1 MKHVLL
7 RKTFTVA
14 VTLAV
19 ALTGLVMGIPPGQ
32 ITPGGKAPFDKPTFE
47 DIQSP
52 EFMTAGG
59 KQKRFKGKE
68 WLEIEIKLNLPGGGG
83 SRAKGKV
90 IEKLTVKWYVAVKN
104 PDKTGT
110 TLLLTKEVEHIN
122 IATDEDIY
130 CSVYLSPVSIKRLT
144 GFDRAGKNAVEAVGY
159 EVLINGEKVG
169 AGTSKFQ
176 VGWWDKLSDKIARSE
191 TVPLLTKNETPFQ
204 AMWWDRYAEVK
215 PVQAAK

>member
-7 RKTFTVA
+7 QKTFTFAASMVLTVLTAGSAYGQVA
-14 VTLAV
+14 
-19 ALTGLVMGIPPGQ
+19 
-32 ITPGGKAPFDKPTFE
+32 PGGKVLFDKPTFE

-52 EFMTAGG
+52 DFMIAGG
-59 KQKRFKGKE
+59 KQKRFKGKD
-68 WLEIEIKLNLPGGGG
+68 WLEIEIKLNLP
-83 SRAKGKV
+83 SAIAKTKSKV
-90 IEKLTVKWYVAVKN
+90 VENLTVKWYVAVKN
-104 PDKTGT
+104 PDKAGT

-122 IATDEDIY
+122 IATEEDVY
-130 CSVYLSPVSIKRLT
+130 CSVYLSPVSVKRLT

-159 EVLINGEKVG
+159 EVLVDGEKIG
-169 AGTSKFQ
+169 GGTSKFQ

-215 PVQAAK
+215 SVQAAK

>member
-1 MKHVLL
+1 MKHVLP
-7 RKTFTVA
+7 RKTF
-14 VTLAV
+14 AV
-19 ALTGLVMGIPPGQ
+19 AAAVVLTGLVMGSAQGQ
-32 ITPGGKAPFDKPTFE
+32 IAAGGKAPFDKPTFD

-52 EFMTAGG
+52 EFMTGGG
-59 KQKRFKGKE
+59 KQKRFKGKD
-68 WLEIEIKLNLPGGGG
+68 WLEIEIKLNLPSAGGP
-83 SRAKGKV
+83 RAKGKV
-90 IEKLTVKWYVAVKN
+90 IEKLTVKWFVAVKN
-104 PDKTGT
+104 PDKAGT

-122 IATDEDIY
+122 IPTDEDVY
-130 CSVYLSPVSIKRLT
+130 CSVYLSPVSVKRLT

-159 EVLINGEKVG
+159 EVLVDGERIG

-176 VGWWDKLSDKIARSE
+176 PGWWDKLSDKIARSE